1 MRSTLRLGLV
11 GLAIA
16 TCVAAFSSPTS
27 AQDRPSQPPGLPT
40 GVTREQMWPA
50 PTEADWKLPCLI
62 QWQRSWD
69 DAVAISRQTKQ
80 PILVCVNMDGE
91 IASEHYAGIR
101 YRQPDIAKLYE
112 PYVCVIASVYRHT
125 PRDHD
130 EQGRRIPCPR
140 FGTVTC
146 GEHIAIEPMLFEKFM
161 DGRRIAPRHIM
172 VELDGKETYDVFYA
186 WDTQSVFDSIRN
198 GIANRKQET
207 TPLVRGDRPILDR
220 VASHDSIDKAAVE
233 AAFVEADAAQ
243 RQRLLEAALANPD
256 AAPTDLVR
264 LGVLDLDPQ
273 VQELA
278 RKALAASKSEGA
290 VDLIAETLSAPI
302 PAADRD
308 SLVGTLDRIGAT
320 SMRAKSFANVHKGLS
335 TRSGAVDVDAWANA
349 LANASASTTT
359 EGATYSP
366 AFDQQDRVVAGQDA
380 DQKIALAEDFLKRA
394 ADVEPKFARAL
405 VLDAQQLAVDAER
418 LGAKGWRVNAV
429 LAVAAHSLGDAAT
442 ARTRAEAAV
451 GSMPTDVQDWNAMA
465 VLALFAQAR
474 QKAIAD
480 AVVAKQEWPPQWL
493 TDLNAAYAVLA
504 RHPFG
509 NDAHVAA
516 HYDFLRWFKARR
528 QANQVLEAG
537 IARFADSWMLH
548 ERLRTRVL
556 EEQGLD
562 GLEPTYAKLVE
573 AAPTN
578 AATLW
583 YAGFASA
590 VAAEYERRFGDLDA
604 ALRCY
609 DHASA
614 LYDRARD
621 ADPAIADSSDT
632 QAAIAIG
639 AKARVALERGDD
651 ANALAW
657 VLASLD
663 RKESAGATQDGLNL
677 TTIDT
682 AKMLRARLRETKQDA
697 AAETLEAKLRSIDPT
712 LLELPAYEREVPP
725 PPPPAGP

>member
-1 MRSTLRLGLV
+1 MRHIRWIVLTIASC
-11 GLAIA
+11 LASRPA
-16 TCVAAFSSPTS
+16 TACP
-27 AQDRPSQPPGLPT
+27 QDRPAQPGGLPA

-50 PTEADWKLPCLI
+50 PTAADWNLPCLI

-91 IASEHYAGIR
+91 IASEHYAGVR

-125 PRDHD
+125 PRDYD

-146 GEHIAIEPMLFEKFM
+146 GEHIAIEPLLFEKFM

-186 WDTQSVFDSIRN
+186 WDTQSVFDSIKN
-198 GIANRKQET
+198 GIADRKQQT

-220 VASHDSIDKAAVE
+220 VASHDSVDKAAVE
-233 AAFVEADAAQ
+233 AAFAQADAEQ
-243 RQRLLEAALANPD
+243 RKRLLEAALAHPE
-256 AAPTDLVR
+256 AAPTDLIR
-264 LGVLDLDPQ
+264 LGVLDLDPRI
-273 VQELA
+273 QELA
-278 RKALAASKSEGA
+278 RQALAATSSEGA

-302 PAADRD
+302 PAVDRD
-308 SLVGTLDRIGAT
+308 ALVGTLDRIGET
-320 SMRAKSFANVHKGLS
+320 SLRAKSFANVHKGLS
-335 TRSGAVDVDAWANA
+335 TRSGAVDVDAWTRA
-349 LANASASTTT
+349 LAEAPPADAS
-359 EGATYSP
+359 GAAYSP
-366 AFDQQDRVVAGQDA
+366 AFDQQDRVVEGKDA
-380 DQKIALAEDFLKRA
+380 EAKVALAEDFLKRA
-394 ADVEPKFARAL
+394 EDVEPKIARAL
-405 VLDAQQLAVDAER
+405 VQDAKRLALDAEA

-429 LAVAAHSLGDAAT
+429 LAVCAHSLGDAEQ

-451 GSMPTDVQDWNAMA
+451 SSMPTDVQDWNAMA

-474 QKAIAD
+474 QKAISD
-480 AVVAKQEWPPQWL
+480 AVVAKRDWPPQWL
-493 TDLNAAYAVLA
+493 TDLNAAYGVLA
-504 RHPFG
+504 RHPYG
-509 NDAHVAA
+509 SDAHVAA

-528 QANQVLEAG
+528 QANQVLDAG
-537 IARFADSWMLH
+537 LDRFSDSWLLH

-562 GLEPTYAKLVE
+562 GLEPTYAKWLE
-573 AAPTN
+573 AGTV
-578 AATLW
+578 TGGKLW
-583 YAGFASA
+583 YAGFASS

-604 ALRCY
+604 ALRVY
-609 DHASA
+609 DHAIA
-614 LYDRARD
+614 LYDRARE
-621 ADPAIADSSDT
+621 ADPTLAEAADT

-651 ANALAW
+651 VNALTW
-657 VLASLD
+657 VVASLE

-697 AAETLEAKLRSIDPT
+697 AAATLEAKLRSIDPK

>member
-1 MRSTLRLGLV
+1 MRHSVRSA
-11 GLAIA
+11 LAILVYLA
-16 TCVAAFSSPTS
+16 PPAFAAPR
-27 AQDRPSQPPGLPT
+27 QDRPAAPGGLPA

-50 PTEADWKLPCLI
+50 PTAADWKLPCLI
-62 QWQRSWD
+62 QWQRTWD

-80 PILVCVNMDGE
+80 PILVCANMDGE

-186 WDTQSVFDSIRN
+186 WDTKSVFDSIET

-220 VASHDSIDKAAVE
+220 VASHDSIDKTAVE
-233 AAFVEADAAQ
+233 AAFVEADAEQ
-243 RQRLLEAALANPD
+243 RRRLLEAALQHPETS
-256 AAPTDLVR
+256 PTDLVR
-264 LGVLDLDPQ
+264 LGVLDLDPKI
-273 VQELA
+273 QELA
-278 RKALAASKSEGA
+278 RKALAASNSEGA

-302 PAADRD
+302 PPTDREA
-308 SLVGTLDRIGAT
+308 LVGTLDRIGTT
-320 SMRAKSFANVHKGLS
+320 SLRAKSFANVHKGLS
-335 TRSGAVDVDAWANA
+335 TRSGAVDVEAWATA
-349 LANASASTTT
+349 LANTPGTVQ
-359 EGATYSP
+359 GATYSS

-394 ADVEPKFARAL
+394 EDVEPKIARAL
-405 VLDAQQLAVDAER
+405 VLDAQRLAADAEG

-429 LAVAAHSLGDAAT
+429 LAVAAHSLGDAAQ
-442 ARTRAEAAV
+442 ARARAEAAV

-480 AVVAKQEWPPQWL
+480 AVIAKTEWPPSWM

-509 NDAHVAA
+509 TDAHVAA

-537 IARFADSWMLH
+537 LARFTDSWLLH

-562 GLEPTYAKLVE
+562 GLEPTYAKLLE
-573 AAPTN
+573 AGPPSAGL
-578 AATLW
+578 LW
-583 YAGFASA
+583 YAGFAST
-590 VAAEYERRFGDLDA
+590 VAAEYERRFGDFDA

-609 DHASA
+609 DHAIA

-621 ADPAIADSSDT
+621 ADVEIADSADT
-632 QAAIAIG
+632 QAAIATG
-639 AKARVALERGDD
+639 AKARVALERGED
-651 ANALAW
+651 ANALTW
-657 VLASLD
+657 VLASLE

-697 AAETLEAKLRSIDPT
+697 AAETLEAKLRSIDPK

>member
-1 MRSTLRLGLV
+1 MRHTVRSAF
-11 GLAIA
+11 AIA
-16 TCVAAFSSPTS
+16 MSLTAAALAAPI
-27 AQDRPSQPPGLPT
+27 QDPPSQPGGLPA

-62 QWQRSWD
+62 QWQRNWD

-186 WDTQSVFDSIRN
+186 WDTKSVFDSIQN

-220 VASHDSIDKAAVE
+220 VASHDSVDKAAVE
-233 AAFVEADAAQ
+233 AAFVEADAEQ
-243 RQRLLEAALANPD
+243 RRRLLEAALQHPET
-256 AAPTDLVR
+256 APTDLVR
-264 LGVLDLDPQ
+264 LGVLDLDPKI
-273 VQELA
+273 QELA
-278 RKALAASKSEGA
+278 RRALAASNAEGA

-308 SLVGTLDRIGAT
+308 ALVGTLDRIGAT

-335 TRSGAVDVDAWANA
+335 TRSGAVDVEAWSSA
-349 LANASASTTT
+349 LATAPGPA
-359 EGATYSP
+359 EGATYSS

-380 DQKIALAEDFLKRA
+380 DQKVALAEDFLKRA
-394 ADVEPKFARAL
+394 EDVEPKLARAL
-405 VLDAQQLAVDAER
+405 VLDAQQLAADAER

-429 LAVAAHSLGDAAT
+429 LAVAAHSLGDAAQ
-442 ARTRAEAAV
+442 ARARAEAAV

-474 QKAIAD
+474 QKAIAE

-562 GLEPTYAKLVE
+562 GLEPTYAKLLD
-573 AAPTN
+573 AGPPSAGL
-578 AATLW
+578 LW

-590 VAAEYERRFGDLDA
+590 VAAEYERRFGDFDA

-609 DHASA
+609 DHAIA

-621 ADPAIADSSDT
+621 ADAEIADSADT

-651 ANALAW
+651 ANALTW
-657 VLASLD
+657 VLASLE

-697 AAETLEAKLRSIDPT
+697 AAATLDAKLRSIDPK